1 MFRSKMIKQKTK
13 SLCPNICIVFSVFCL
28 PFLSACATAP
38 KLPPHPPKY
47 VYQEVAIPEPST
59 NSLWRDSAG
68 LFEDIKARRVNDLVT
83 IKVIENIAGS
93 NSADTSASRDSSADF
108 SVADFFGMNNDFNLH
123 NLWGLKGFYK
133 GANVFSPTVKG
144 RGQSDFQGD
153 GNTARQG
160 RLIGTITA
168 KIVELMPNGNL
179 VLEARKDITINKEKQ
194 VLIFRGMIRPDDIA
208 SGNTI
213 VSSRVADAEIYLVG
227 DGVVQDK
234 QSPGW
239 LVRILDKAWPF

>member
-1 MFRSKMIKQKTK
+1 MIKQKTK
-13 SLCPNICIVFSVFCL
+13 SLCLNICIVLSVFCL
-28 PFLSACATAP
+28 FFLSACATAP
-38 KLPPHPPKY
+38 QLPPHPPKY

-83 IKVIENIAGS
+83 IKVIENIVGS
-93 NSADTSASRDSSADF
+93 NSADTSTSRDSSADF
-108 SVADFFGMNNDFNLH
+108 SMTDFFGMNNDFNLH

-133 GANVFSPTVKG
+133 GSNVFSPTVKG
-144 RGQSDFQGD
+144 KGKSDFKGD
-153 GNTARQG
+153 GNTAREG
-160 RLIGTITA
+160 KLIGTITA

-179 VLEARKDITINKEKQ
+179 VLESRKDITINREKQ

-208 SGNTI
+208 SDNTI
-213 VSSRVADAEIYLVG
+213 LSSRVADAEIYLVG

-234 QSPGW
+234 QGPGW